1 MNWAAGPLACALC
14 WWGRTAIGLHV
25 GPEMSW
31 SYTTAKQNEKWWSGV
46 EFVEGSD
53 YFGGLALKLAP
64 LGPLK
69 GLRILE
75 RIIQFSLKLS
85 HLFRSMRNN
94 LVLKAGG

>member
-1 MNWAAGPLACALC
+1 
-14 WWGRTAIGLHV
+14 V
-25 GPEMSW
+25 
-31 SYTTAKQNEKWWSGV
+31 V
-46 EFVEGSD
+46 EWREWSD
-53 YFGGLALKLAP
+53 YFGGFVLKLAP

-85 HLFRSMRNN
+85 HLFRSMRDN